1 MIHHSKQAKKAIV
14 TFAIGKHYYKR
25 WHKLCEANW
34 RRYAEHHGYDLI
46 CIDSPLDK
54 SLRAQ
59 SRSAAWQKC
68 LILSD
73 ERVKKYDRVVWV
85 DSDILINPNA
95 PCIVSKVP
103 EDKVG
108 AVEMFTGPLGESLP
122 GKDQFLIDR
131 SIDLYNWSF
140 RTGRDFYRNVGLP
153 STFAKVAQTGVMVL
167 QPSRHRSI
175 LEHTYYTYQQV
186 DQGHYEME
194 SLSYEL
200 VKTDCVYWLDYRF
213 NRLWIECVL
222 RDYPFLLPKPKLE
235 NKIVRGWKHMLRGDF
250 RLPPKK
256 ITTACLNSAF
266 LNSYFLHFAGQTQY
280 MVWLN
285 TNVSHWS
292 QLIGTI

>member
-14 TFAIGKHYYKR
+14 TFAIGKPYYER

-73 ERVKKYDRVVWV
+73 ERIKKYDRVVWV

-108 AVEMFTGPLGESLP
+108 ATNAFEQFAESLL
-122 GKDQFLIDR
+122 GNSNFLMDKAVKSLR
-131 SIDLYNWSF
+131 WSF
-140 RTGRDFYRNVGLP
+140 RNSKEYYLKANLP
-153 STFAKVAQTGVMVL
+153 EVFEKVVQTGVIVL
-167 QPSRHRSI
+167 SPRYHRSI
-175 LEHTYYTYQQV
+175 LEYTYYNHNDTPV
-186 DQGHYEME
+186 GDYEME
-194 SLSYEL
+194 GLSYEL
-200 VKTDCVYWLDYRF
+200 LKANCVHWLDSQF
-213 NRLWIECVL
+213 NTLWSAQMVKN
-222 RDYPFLLPKPKLE
+222 YPFLLPPEKTEIKPIRVWKRLT
-235 NKIVRGWKHMLRGDF
+235 RGHYQ
-250 RLPPKK
+250 LPPKRV
-256 ITTACLNSAF
+256 TVACLKAALSNSH
-266 LNSYFLHFAGQTQY
+266 FLHFAGATQY
-280 MVWLN
+280 MPWLN
-285 TNVSHWS
+285 TANVGKHS
-292 QLIGTI
+292 L